1 MISPLLILFLSAM
14 AAIFALALLV
24 AWLYP
29 APNNQVTE
37 DELKQQLD
45 AHGITHEPEQILK
58 STSAK
63 EVIATLGGTRQFA
76 VLRAFGDRYAL
87 RIIDRSQITQT
98 GESVSIND
106 YTWPAFKLPA
116 DRAKI
121 LTKWLKST
129 KGDTDA

>member
-29 APNNQVTE
+29 APNNQITDE
-37 DELKQQLD
+37 ELKQQLY
-45 AHGITHEPEQILK
+45 AHGITHEPEQILQSV
-58 STSAK
+58 STK
-63 EVIATLGGTRQFA
+63 EAIATLGGTRQFA
-76 VLRAFGDRYAL
+76 VLRALGDRYAL
-87 RIIDRSQITQT
+87 RIVDRSQITQT
-98 GESVSIND
+98 GASVSIND

-116 DRAKI
+116 DNAEI

-129 KGDTDA
+129 KGDINA